1 MPVAFEKRGHVAILT
16 LSRPGARNAW
26 DEDFNEGI
34 ISLCEQMEQDRDI
47 RCAILT
53 GDDEGHAFS
62 AGANLKDKNTHA
74 IHSVADFVEDM
85 PKTRQFVSNILTNFS
100 KPIIAAVNGYA
111 IGIGCIATLSCDL
124 IIASEQAEWRLPQV
138 RLGILPAHA
147 GAIRLARAV
156 GKGNAMRMAMGFPI
170 DAIEAY
176 RIGLAQWL
184 VPHEQLMQK
193 ALEVAEEIASMPPL
207 ATRLVKESVN
217 RGMDA
222 PNINDAALVDVYR
235 FMILQQTEDAQEAHD
250 AWRQQRPAVFKG
262 Q

>member
-1 MPVAFEKRGHVAILT
+1 MPVAFERKGHVAILT
-16 LSRPGARNAW
+16 LSRPSARNAW

-34 ISLCEQMEQDRDI
+34 IALCEQIENDRDI

-53 GDDEGHAFS
+53 GDEEGRAFS
-62 AGANLKDKNTHA
+62 AGANLKDENTHA
-74 IHSVADFVEDM
+74 IHSVAEFVEGM
-85 PKTRQFVSNILTNFS
+85 PKARQFVSNILTNFS

-124 IIASEQAEWRLPQV
+124 IVASERAEWRLPQV

-147 GAIRLARAV
+147 GAVRLARAV

-170 DAIEAY
+170 DAAEAH

-184 VPHEQLMQK
+184 VPHEQLMAK
-193 ALEVAEEIASMPPL
+193 AMEVAEEIAAMPPL

-222 PNINDAALVDVYR
+222 SNVTDAALVDVYR
-235 FMILQQTEDAQEAHD
+235 FMILQQTEDAQEAHN
-250 AWRQQRPAVFKG
+250 AWRQQRPGVFTG
-262 Q
+262 R